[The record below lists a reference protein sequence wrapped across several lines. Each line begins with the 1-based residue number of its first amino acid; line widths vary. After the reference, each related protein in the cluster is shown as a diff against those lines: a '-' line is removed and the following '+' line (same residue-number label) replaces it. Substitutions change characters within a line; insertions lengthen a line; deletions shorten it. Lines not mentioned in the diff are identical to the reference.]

1 MRTVHCPGCDQ
12 DVAVPEGAGPGSKF
26 DCEN

>member
-1 MRTVHCPGCDQ
+1 MKQVHCPGCDT
-12 DVAVPEGAGPGSKF
+12 DVAVPESADPGYKF